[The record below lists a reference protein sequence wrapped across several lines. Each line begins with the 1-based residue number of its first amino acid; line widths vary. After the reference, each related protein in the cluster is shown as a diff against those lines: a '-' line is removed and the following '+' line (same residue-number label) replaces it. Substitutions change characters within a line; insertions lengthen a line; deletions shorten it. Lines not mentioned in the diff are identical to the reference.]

1 MESERDDASVADS
14 DALGMSDG
22 VVFSLLKENHGKGE
36 ETSEKGEE
44 THRSGVESHGTINRV
59 GEDEEENGFRI
70 KESSKLKTQNEESKS
85 KKEIPSQHETPGRRK
100 VVMVDST
107 TQTSEEDFSSVQK
120 GTPLPQVRY
129 MTAQQEVQN
138 LSQLPRAQGLNRLPH
153 VAGFRHQP
161 PTPVAAATAMG
172 VKGVVASSGE
182 MANSLQSIATPR
194 SMDLASEGSQKQPV
208 PPTARSPDA
217 SRQSYRQLH
226 ASQLVKYPLAKRP
239 LSAYVDSLPAYY
251 ALQKPSH
258 VRSYSANAA
267 DLYPPPSSSA
277 QVRTGEVTRRLMGL
291 YNGFNKTDVLKKFH
305 EQYPEKAPDLREYSI
320 RDGKRHVIHGSHA
333 YYFH

>member
-14 DALGMSDG
+14 DAFGMSDG
-22 VVFSLLKENHGKGE
+22 VVFSLLKENRGKGE
-36 ETSEKGEE
+36 EIHK
-44 THRSGVESHGTINRV
+44 SGVESHGTINRV
-59 GEDEEENGFRI
+59 GEDEEENGFRVT
-70 KESSKLKTQNEESKS
+70 ESTKLKTQNEESKS
-85 KKEIPSQHETPGRRK
+85 KKEMPSQHETPGRRK

-129 MTAQQEVQN
+129 MAAQQQVQN

-153 VAGFRHQP
+153 VAGSRHQP
-161 PTPVAAATAMG
+161 PTPPVAAATAMG
-172 VKGVVASSGE
+172 VKGVAASSGE
-182 MANSLQSIATPR
+182 MPKSLQPIATPR
-194 SMDLASEGSQKQPV
+194 SMDLASKESHKQPV
-208 PPTARSPDA
+208 PPTPRSQDA
-217 SRQSYRQLH
+217 SRQSYRQLD
-226 ASQLVKYPLAKRP
+226 ASQLVKYPLSKRP

-277 QVRTGEVTRRLMGL
+277 QVRTGEATRRLMGL